1 MQNVNIL
8 LVEDNEG
15 DILLTTEAL
24 EEIKVANNLTV
35 ARTGEAAIDLLN
47 EQAAGQNKQKPLPD
61 LILLD
66 VNLPRINGH
75 EVLKYIK
82 EHEDL
87 KHIPVIML
95 TTSSSIDDISKSY
108 RKHVNCYIV
117 KPVESEEFLKA
128 VIQIENFWFNIVKL
142 PSKTD

>member
-35 ARTGEAAIDLLN
+35 ARTGEAAIDLLK
-47 EQAAGQNKQKPLPD
+47 EQAASQNKQKPLPD

-95 TTSSSIDDISKSY
+95 TTSSSMDDISKSY